1 MKIRVR
7 FAPSPTGPLHIG
19 GLRTALFN
27 YLIAKKSGGKFI
39 LRIEDTDSKRTVD
52 GAEKHIIDSLEWL
65 GLDFDEGPIR
75 QSNRSKLYK
84 KQVDKLLKQG
94 NAYYAF
100 DSQEDLDGAREAGG
114 KDFKYNVKTRMGLN
128 NSFTVSEQ
136 EIKKRVKVIN
146 DPAAIRNV
154 SEKLFSTKYQ
164 KFMPDTIFSQNID
177 EIRKFFKKHKKV
189 IVKPINSYS
198 GNNIHLF
205 TKFNLKFF
213 QKFIK
218 KHNHIMCQKYLPK
231 IKEGDKRVF
240 LINGKV
246 RGAIS
251 RIPKKGS
258 FLSNLSKGA
267 KPINVKL
274 TNKEMKISKLISKD
288 LKKDKIFFAGIDFI
302 DEQLNGDINVTSP
315 TGLKTFY
322 DLSKI
327 NLAST
332 FWKELKA

>member
-1 MKIRVR
+1 MTNKI
-7 FAPSPTGPLHIG
+7 
-19 GLRTALFN
+19 
-27 YLIAKKSGGKFI
+27 IAIQGN
-39 LRIEDTDSKRTVD
+39 
-52 GAEKHIIDSLEWL
+52 H
-65 GLDFDEGPIR
+65 P
-75 QSNRSKLYK
+75 SKLNPLTDTSIFLAHEIQKKNYKIFYYDPKDLSIINFKVVAEGFFIKFDYK
-84 KQVDKLLKQG
+84 KKRFFEILKKQKLELIKCKYLLVRQDPPFNLEYICSTLILDK
-94 NAYYAF
+94 
-100 DSQEDLDGAREAGG
+100 
-114 KDFKYNVKTRMGLN
+114 
-128 NSFTVSEQ
+128 
-136 EIKKRVKVIN
+136 IKKRVKVIN
-146 DPAAIRNV
+146 DPTAIRNV

-198 GNNIHLF
+198 GNNIHLL

-246 RGAIS
+246 CGAIS